1 MRKHLF
7 ATMLLLAGMPA
18 TGVFNAAAEP
28 VPQQQSE
35 AATTIEGQVLDENNE
50 PVIGAS
56 VVQKGVKGNGVATD
70 AFGNFKIRVPK
81 GAPLE
86 FSYVGYK
93 TVVVKASNGMTVYL
107 DPTTEVLNELV
118 AVGYGS
124 QKRANLT
131 GAVSTVDVARTME
144 SRPQQ
149 DVMKALQGAVP
160 GLTILNNT
168 GNINGTPVV
177 QIRGTGTLSATATP
191 LYVVDGVAMDDI
203 SFLDPDEIKDISV
216 LKDASSSSIYGAR
229 AAFGVILI
237 TTKSG
242 QKVDKIQI
250 KYNNN
255 FGWSQAAVLPGIQ
268 GIVEQLEASSES
280 LLMSGGEGGAF
291 GIQYA
296 NVLPYARKWVEAH
309 GGKKITQYGQIAE
322 YVDENNIGDYKYNPA
337 TGKDMLFYADY
348 DINKIML
355 NNATPSNQHNIS
367 LNGTTGKATFNAA
380 FGYAKRQSL
389 VNYNPDQVARY
400 NAKLDL
406 TIDVAKWLTA
416 GARFSYSQRN
426 VETRNYSSNIWG
438 HIWRF
443 PSWFQ
448 VLAYKNDEDGNPVNF
463 HNAIG
468 YLQGSTPIP
477 VVNQYTRM
485 QAWAKAT
492 IIPGLTLNADFTYAI
507 FNNNCEYAYLP
518 YKRWNTWG
526 GSLLKPVDAVTLASS
541 TMTKDNTHETRWTTN
556 IYAAYDL
563 TVAKDHNFKVMV
575 GTNIEE
581 DRSSYFMARTKQP
594 LDVNLPAMNLYTGDL
609 VAPSSSDSH
618 WATAGF
624 FGRIN
629 YDYKGKYLLEYNGRY
644 DGSSRFPANDQ
655 WAYFQSGS
663 IGWRFSDEEF
673 VKPISHILTNGK
685 LRASYGEIGN
695 QAVGTNRFISTIST
709 QNISWINHSTG
720 VLVNSATQ
728 PALVSSSLTWER
740 IRTTDV
746 GLDFGL
752 FNNQLYGSFDW
763 YQRDTRDMLAPGMT
777 LPGILGASAPYTN
790 QGALRTRGWELSLGW
805 NRSFGD
811 FQVYATFNLANAKT
825 TVTKWNN
832 STLSLGSHYSGKE
845 YGVIWGFE
853 TDRYFTKDDFT
864 TDENGKMVLKPGLAS
879 QTGLEQGTF
888 HYGPGDIKYCDLDGD
903 GQITGGLNGM
913 YELDGKYYIPVT
925 AIPDGDKK
933 IGQYIGNALVVDDP
947 TYAEI
952 KKNKNANTVATGSV
966 HNHGDIKK
974 IGNSLPQFEYGFHV
988 GGAWKGLDLDIFFQ
1002 GVGKRDMWTVSSMV
1016 IPFTQSANDIYYD
1029 GMESHN
1035 SVIFNEAGA
1044 IVDYVVDQNNKFP
1057 RLWPG
1062 GYAANNVPSLGSGT
1076 GNYIP
1081 QSRYLQD
1088 ISYLRVKNVTLGY
1101 TLPADWTS
1109 KVFIQRARIYFSGE
1123 NLFFLHRG
1131 NKDTGFDPEI
1141 VTTEWSGG
1149 QTVGR
1154 ANPIQ
1159 RTYSF
1164 GIQVTL

>member
-118 AVGYGS
+118 AIGYGS

-131 GAVSTVDVARTME
+131 GAVSTVDVSRTME

-168 GNINGTPVV
+168 GNINGSPVV
-177 QIRGTGTLSATATP
+177 QIRGVGTLSATASP

-203 SFLDPDEIKDISV
+203 SYLNPEDIKEISV
-216 LKDASSSSIYGAR
+216 LKDASSSSIYGSR

-250 KYNNN
+250 KYSNN
-255 FGWSQAAVLPGIQ
+255 FGWSQAAVIPGIQ
-268 GIVEQLEASSES
+268 GSVEQLEASLEAAK
-280 LLMSGGEGGAF
+280 MTGAENGEFF
-291 GIQYA
+291 GIYYTDI
-296 NVLPYARKWVEAH
+296 LPYARKWRE
-309 GGKKITQYGQIAE
+309 QNSGQIKDYREARL
-322 YVDENNIGDYKYNPA
+322 YQDENNIGDYYLNA
-337 TGKDMLFYADY
+337 QGTGYIPYADY
-348 DINKIML
+348 DINSIYL
-355 NNATPSNQHNIS
+355 DNASPSNQHNVS
-367 LNGTTGKATFNAA
+367 LTGTTGKATFNAA

-389 VNYNPDQVARY
+389 VNFNPDQVTRY

-406 TIDVAKWLTA
+406 TIDVFKWLQA
-416 GARFSYSQRN
+416 GARMSYSQRN
-426 VETRNYSSNIWG
+426 TVSRNVGSNIWG
-438 HIWRF
+438 TIWRF
-443 PSWFQ
+443 P
-448 VLAYKNDEDGNPVNF
+448 
-463 HNAIG
+463 G
-468 YLQGSTPIP
+468 YLQMLGYRNDENGVPYDFNNEIAYLRGSAPIP
-477 VVNQYTRM
+477 VVNQYSRM

-492 IIPGLTLNADFTYAI
+492 IIPGLTLNADFTYTL

-518 YKRWNTWG
+518 FMSWNSWG
-526 GSLLKPVDAVTLASS
+526 RNLAAPTYRVAPASS
-541 TMTKDNTHETRWTTN
+541 TSTKDNTHQTRWTMNVFGTCEFKVATN
-556 IYAAYDL
+556 N
-563 TVAKDHNFKVMV
+563 NFKIMLGSNVEQ
-575 GTNIEE
+575 N
-581 DRSSYFMARTKQP
+581 RSSYFMARTKQP
-594 LDVNLPAMNLYTGDL
+594 LDYDLPAMNLYTGDL

-624 FGRIN
+624 FGRLN
-629 YDYKGKYLLEYNGRY
+629 YDYKGIYLLEYNGRY

-655 WAYFQSGS
+655 WGFFQSGS
-663 IGWRFSDEEF
+663 VGYRFSEEAYF
-673 VKPISHILTNGK
+673 QPIKHIWSNGK

-695 QAVGTNRFISTIST
+695 EAVGNNRFISTISAA
-709 QNISWINHSTG
+709 NINYLNHSTG
-720 VLVNSATQ
+720 VLVNASGM
-728 PALVSSSLTWER
+728 PALVSASLTWER
-740 IRTTDV
+740 IRTTDI
-746 GLDFGL
+746 GLDFGF
-752 FNNQLYGSFDW
+752 FNNQLTGSFDW
-763 YQRDTRDMLAPGMT
+763 FQRDTRDMLAPGTT
-777 LPGILGASAPYTN
+777 LPAVLGASAPYTN
-790 QGALRTRGWELSLGW
+790 QGSLRTRGWELSLNW

-811 FQVYATFNLANAKT
+811 FDVYASFNIGDSKT

-832 STLSLGSHYSGKE
+832 PTYSLTSNFSGAE
-845 YGVIWGFE
+845 YGAIYGFE
-853 TDRYFTKDDFT
+853 TDRYFTKDDFEL
-864 TDENGKMVLKPGLAS
+864 DANGNLMKDAS
-879 QTGLEQGTF
+879 GRNIFKAGIADQHGLEQGTF
-888 HYGPGDIKYCDLDGD
+888 HYGPGDVKYKDLDGD
-903 GQITGGLNGM
+903 GSITGG
-913 YELDGKYYIPVT
+913 DGT
-925 AIPDGDKK
+925 
-933 IGQYIGNALVVDDP
+933 L
-947 TYAEI
+947 E
-952 KKNKNANTVATGSV
+952 
-966 HNHGDIKK
+966 NHGDIKK
-974 IGNSLPQFEYGFHV
+974 IGNNLPRYEYGFHI
-988 GGAWKGLDLDIFFQ
+988 GGAWKGIDLDIFCQ

-1016 IPFTQSANDIYYD
+1016 IPFTQAANDIYYD

-1035 SVIFNEAGA
+1035 SVIFDDKWN
-1044 IVDYVVDQNNKFP
+1044 IIDYVVDQNNKYP
-1057 RLWPG
+1057 RLWPNVYG
-1062 GYAANNVPSLGSGT
+1062 TNNVPGLALAGQN
-1076 GNYIP
+1076 NYIP

-1088 ISYLRVKNVTLGY
+1088 ISYLRVKNITLGY
-1101 TLPADWTS
+1101 TIPSDWTT
-1109 KVFIQRARIYFSGE
+1109 KAYIQRARIYFSGE

-1131 NKDTGFDPEI
+1131 NKGTGFDPEI
-1141 VTTEWSGG
+1141 VTTEWSGAN
-1149 QTVGR
+1149 TVGR

-1159 RTYSF
+1159 RTFSF